1 MKDNYII
8 DIQGVSKKTE
18 QIGNCSHLGIAD
30 RGTKYLINIDY
41 LGTYNVE

>member
-1 MKDNYII
+1 MFLLYE
-8 DIQGVSKKTE
+8 QGVSKKL
-18 QIGNCSHLGIAD
+18 NIAD